1 MYCKGTFY
9 FQNGARGEEYQSYK
23 YGGGGSI
30 KSTEQYTPQPTYN
43 VYFLTK

>member
-23 YGGGGSI
+23 YGGGGKYQEHGTI
-30 KSTEQYTPQPTYN
+30 YTPAN
-43 VYFLTK
+43 I